1 MASGFGGAVVAMI
14 RICATTLISLLLSF
28 TSVAAQ
34 HMDKTMFL
42 DAEVTGDREQ
52 RALLKVYFLGIL
64 NGLEASNMD
73 LLRQGRPP
81 LFCPP
86 PSLTLT
92 PELLTETLLVYL
104 KRYPAIPNNL
114 SIAVIANNA
123 LAEQFSCER
132 RIHY

>member
-1 MASGFGGAVVAMI
+1 MAPEFGKTVVTMM
-14 RICATTLISLLLSF
+14 RICARALIGLLLSF
-28 TSVAAQ
+28 TSVVAQ

-42 DAEVTGDREQ
+42 EMEITGDKEQ

-86 PSLTLT
+86 PELALT
-92 PELLTETLLVYL
+92 PKLLIETLLVYL
-104 KRYPAIPNNL
+104 ERYPAIPNNL

-132 RIHY
+132 NVRY

>member
-1 MASGFGGAVVAMI
+1 MT
-14 RICATTLISLLLSF
+14 RICATALISFLLNF

-42 DAEVTGDREQ
+42 DAEITGDNEQ

-73 LLRQGRPP
+73 LLRQGRSP
-81 LFCPP
+81 LFCLPP
-86 PSLTLT
+86 KLELT
-92 PELLTETLLVYL
+92 PELLNETLLVYL

-114 SIAVIANNA
+114 SIAVIAINA
-123 LAEQFSCER
+123 LMEQFSCER
-132 RIHY
+132 SARY